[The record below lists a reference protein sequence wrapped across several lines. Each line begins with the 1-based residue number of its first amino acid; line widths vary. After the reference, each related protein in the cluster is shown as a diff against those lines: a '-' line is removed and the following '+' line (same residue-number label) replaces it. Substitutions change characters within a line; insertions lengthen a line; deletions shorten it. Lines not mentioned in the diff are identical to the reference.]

1 MEGHRA
7 GTTSPTK
14 LPARRTYL
22 NSGSP
27 KRIGSIS
34 THAPDRPVREMRSRP
49 QLAGGQR
56 AGKRLKCPRCAN
68 RFTVSESEASSAST
82 MPGLADAAP
91 MSQFDLERRSS
102 TPEEL
107 PIPRSEGDL
116 RDTFNL
122 PLVSGREAE
131 EGSVVAGGGRGV
143 ADAAALFQDSGRAR
157 KRVTAADAR
166 SQARRCMKCGGVVPR
181 GMSICSTCGTDQESG
196 LRRRTRRRPGTTA
209 AARPRGP
216 TVSHHHNWRP
226 LRHCR
231 ADPADHGHHP
241 VHPRRL
247 QRRTLRLVGSGGCLR
262 LRHLRLVQF
271 IRGRSAK
278 LLIVALAWRRG
289 RRPRSRC
296 PADRSGHA

>member
-1 MEGHRA
+1 MPRTVQCEKCGVVLN
-7 GTTSPTK
+7 
-14 LPARRTYL
+14 LPAT
-22 NSGSP
+22 
-27 KRIGSIS
+27 
-34 THAPDRPVREMRSRP
+34 
-49 QLAGGQR
+49 R

-166 SQARRCMKCGGVVPR
+166 SQRGG
-181 GMSICSTCGTDQESG
+181 
-196 LRRRTRRRPGTTA
+196 A
-209 AARPRGP
+209 
-216 TVSHHHNWRP
+216 
-226 LRHCR
+226 
-231 ADPADHGHHP
+231 
-241 VHPRRL
+241 
-247 QRRTLRLVGSGGCLR
+247 
-262 LRHLRLVQF
+262 
-271 IRGRSAK
+271 
-278 LLIVALAWRRG
+278 
-289 RRPRSRC
+289 
-296 PADRSGHA
+296 